1 MSARLRLTVVTHY
14 FAEHGGGI
22 ERVAGRLCEDLTTRH
37 GHTVRWFASH
47 TDSLTSDS
55 ESPVERI
62 ASVVERVA
70 VPNWNGI
77 ERSTGLPYPLWSVAG
92 LRALARAIEQSDAVH
107 VHDFSYF
114 GSLAAARIARSR
126 GVPLL
131 LTQHTGAVRT
141 GSRAFATLYGVG
153 ERTIGRWLFATAA
166 AVTCVSETTRAHWRP
181 IVRDATKLQTVW
193 NGLDFD
199 DTIRVDDRER
209 GRWRAAWGV
218 RDDRPIVL
226 FVGRRIRKKGIEI
239 VHGVARA
246 MPQVTFLI
254 AGQGPIDPEV
264 WALPNVRTLGY
275 VASERVGELYE
286 LADVLL
292 LPSYAEG
299 FPLVVQEALV
309 RGTAVLSTAEVAAA
323 CPPVAESIAHCP
335 IPERDDAQPWIRTL
349 ERLLTESIG
358 EPDRTRRAERARGL
372 WSRTRCAAE
381 YDAILRRIAVQRPD
395 GGTAKFA

>member
-1 MSARLRLTVVTHY
+1 MSDRLRLTVVTHY

-22 ERVAGRLCEDLTTRH
+22 ERVTGRLCEDLATRH
-37 GHTVRWFASH
+37 GHTVRWFASR
-47 TDSLTSDS
+47 TDDPTSNA
-55 ESPVERI
+55 ESP
-62 ASVVERVA
+62 VERVA
-70 VPNWNGI
+70 VPSWNGI
-77 ERSTGLPYPLWSVAG
+77 ERLTGLPYPLWGVQG
-92 LRALARAIEQSDAVH
+92 LRALARAIAASDAVQ

-114 GSLAAARIARSR
+114 GSLAAARIARSHR
-126 GVPLL
+126 VPLL

-141 GSRAFATLYGVG
+141 GSRAFSALYGVG
-153 ERTIGRWLFATAA
+153 ERTIGRWMFATAA
-166 AVTCVSETTRAHWRP
+166 AITCVSETTRVHWQP
-181 IVRDATKLQTVW
+181 MVRDETKLQSVW

-199 DTIRVDDRER
+199 GAYRVDDRER
-209 GRWRAAWGV
+209 ARCRSIWGV
-218 RDDRPIVL
+218 AGERPVVL

-246 MPQVTFLI
+246 MPEVTFVI
-254 AGQGPIDPEV
+254 AGQGPVDPAR

-286 LADVLL
+286 AADVLL

-335 IPERDDAQPWIRTL
+335 VPQRDDPGPWIPAL
-349 ERLLTESIG
+349 ERLLAEGIG
-358 EPDRTRRAERARGL
+358 TADRVSRAERARGL
-372 WSRTRCAAE
+372 WSRVRCAAE
-381 YDAILRRIAVQRPD
+381 YDAILRRIAAHRSD
-395 GGTAKFA
+395 RGAFA

>member
-193 NGLDFD
+193 NGLDFNPAY
-199 DTIRVDDRER
+199 RVDDRER
-209 GRWRAAWGV
+209 ARCRSIWDVAGA
-218 RDDRPIVL
+218 RPVVL

-246 MPQVTFLI
+246 MPEVTFVI
-254 AGQGPIDPEV
+254 AGQGPVDPAR

-286 LADVLL
+286 AADVLL

-323 CPPVAESIAHCP
+323 CPPVADSIAQCP
-335 IPERDDAQPWIRTL
+335 VPRRDDPAPWIRAL
-349 ERLLTESIG
+349 ERLLAEGIATT
-358 EPDRTRRAERARGL
+358 DRVGRAERARGL
-372 WSRTRCAAE
+372 WSRERCAAE
-381 YDAILRRIAVQRPD
+381 YDAILRLIAAHRAD
-395 GGTAKFA
+395 RGAAFA